1 MKSVKYSESEVK
13 LDRNNLVKVKIGGLI
28 DLKPAASMKSE
39 EMEFD
44 HLSKISDKGNPE
56 QLGVILE

>member
-13 LDRNNLVKVKIGGLI
+13 LDRNNLVKVKLGGLI

-44 HLSKISDKGNPE
+44 HLS
-56 QLGVILE
+56 